1 MRPPACRVPALG
13 AILGAPLVLSATA
26 QQAPRP
32 QVLIKAGRLIDPK
45 AGTVLAN
52 QAILV
57 EGDRVKETGPA
68 ATVAGHAAAGA
79 RVIDLG
85 AATVLPGL
93 IDCHAHITSDPGDYY
108 EQLFRRSPID
118 QAVVAHVYAR
128 RTLEAGVTPIR
139 NGCADE
145 FLDDALRNPNGR
157 GDGPGP
163 PGQGPTPPP
172 LPPR

>member
-1 MRPPACRVPALG
+1 MRPPCCRVPALG
-13 AILGAPLVLSATA
+13 AILGATLVLSATA

-93 IDCHAHITSDPGDYY
+93 IDCHTHITSDPGDYY

-128 RTLEAGVTPIR
+128 LVDRAAAEQLLVVVARIAGDV
-139 NGCADE
+139 G
-145 FLDDALRNPNGR
+145 
-157 GDGPGP
+157 
-163 PGQGPTPPP
+163 
-172 LPPR
+172 

>member
-1 MRPPACRVPALG
+1 MRPPCCRVPALG
-13 AILGAPLVLSATA
+13 AILGATLVLSATA

-85 AATVLPGL
+85 SATVLPGL
-93 IDCHAHITSDPGDYY
+93 IDCHTHITGGDPGDYY
-108 EQLFRRSPID
+108 ERLFRRSPID
-118 QAVVAHVYAR
+118 AAVEAHIYAQ
-128 RTLEAGVTPIR
+128 RTLDAGFTTVR
-139 NGCADE
+139 DVGAREYVDV
-145 FLDDALRNPNGR
+145 ALRKAIDAG
-157 GDGPGP
+157 
-163 PGQGPTPPP
+163 
-172 LPPR
+172 LI